1 MFFMCFWHFILL
13 CHTSQFLLFEG
24 FALLHWCYFLLHLKT
39 DIKGPLLFLLKKLTY
54 PLQTIFES
62 LFWMYLLHLLL
73 TPPLLTS
80 HWTFPTDVNASMKQ
94 VKITVKNL
102 LRYFL
107 HYFLL
112 HLKTD
117 IKGPLLFLLK
127 KLTYPLQTI
136 FESLFWMYLLHL
148 LLTPP
153 LLTSHWTFPTD
164 VNASMKQ
171 VKITVKNLLR
181 YLLYSAIILWRE
193 RDCIF
198 SRDGEGEAGC
208 CMATSYWLHVKVW
221 GSQFRLEVT
230 NTLLTPDKKT
240 K

>member
-1 MFFMCFWHFILL
+1 MFFMCFWPFILL

-62 LFWMYLLHLLL
+62 LFWMYLLHLILRPPP
-73 TPPLLTS
+73 PPLLS
-80 HWTFPTDVNASMKQ
+80 FHLAFPTDVNASMKQ

-107 HYFLL
+107 
-112 HLKTD
+112 
-117 IKGPLLFLLK
+117 
-127 KLTYPLQTI
+127 
-136 FESLFWMYLLHL
+136 
-148 LLTPP
+148 
-153 LLTSHWTFPTD
+153 
-164 VNASMKQ
+164 
-171 VKITVKNLLR
+171 
-181 YLLYSAIILWRE
+181 YSAIILGRG

-198 SRDGEGEAGC
+198 SRDREGEAAC

-230 NTLLTPDKKT
+230 NTLLTPDQKKNQISPS
-240 K
+240 